1 MTLSGPNACRG
12 SIKEVRIFPVFLH
25 SPGQEQSSV
34 SLISPLNSTQL
45 PIAGKVDGRG
55 RGAYCSKTKGV
66 DCVSREA
73 YWLLGE
79 DDSKCQVKGPARK
92 TSGLVVIEGLVED
105 EMAKVEGVR
114 EERERVRRPEVG
126 LMADQLTA
134 DRSEH
139 HPVISSSMQLVE
151 YSRLFYVQS

>member
-1 MTLSGPNACRG
+1 M
-12 SIKEVRIFPVFLH
+12 
-25 SPGQEQSSV
+25 
-34 SLISPLNSTQL
+34 
-45 PIAGKVDGRG
+45 
-55 RGAYCSKTKGV
+55 
-66 DCVSREA
+66 
-73 YWLLGE
+73 
-79 DDSKCQVKGPARK
+79 
-92 TSGLVVIEGLVED
+92 VIEGLVED